1 MKIKSKLMISFLIII
16 LVPVLLSCAVLAG
29 FHNFQIKAINESY
42 GITDSEEMWLTNSVL
57 LLKKVTERIMQNMQN
72 WPQMIRISYWMR
84 NTLSRRMRHSVRSIH
99 T

>member
-57 LLKKVTERIMQNMQN
+57 LLKKVTEQDYEIGRASC
-72 WPQMIRISYWMR
+72 RER
-84 NTLSRRMRHSVRSIH
+84 V
-99 T
+99 